1 MDGEPALSYVVIVTG
16 ERHWTDKET
25 IYRVLDEELAMHRG
39 ASLLRSPTAPEALRE
54 LDFAVRQGGFI
65 LRHGVAE
72 GADWI
77 ANEWGKAR
85 GVIIERF
92 PADWHPPSGYNPA
105 AGPQRNTKMARAEPR
120 ADKCCAFWS
129 GQMRKRQNGRE
140 YSGTLDMIK
149 TALLHQIPVRVTPPK
164 VP

>member
-1 MDGEPALSYVVIVTG
+1 MSYVVIVTG
-16 ERHWTDKET
+16 ERDWTDKDT
-25 IYRVLDEELAMHRG
+25 ICRVLDEEL
-39 ASLLRSPTAPEALRE
+39 LTFLDPEAALRPDRFMFLVE
-54 LDFAVRQGGFI
+54 DYTLAARQRFV

-77 ANEWGKAR
+77 ANDWGKER
-85 GVIIERF
+85 GVTIERF

-120 ADKCCAFWS
+120 ANKCCAFWS
-129 GQMRKRQNGRE
+129 GQMRKRTNGRE

-149 TALLHQIPVRVTPPK
+149 TALLHQIPVRATPPRI
-164 VP
+164 P